1 LLGLVDIVGGDRF
14 RNKGVTPMQAT
25 FTRKSQFP
33 VFLLALALV
42 GALMLGGAGGYLV
55 KSLAAQSTITVPRG
69 LTVAPSGPKSAVLAV
84 DPLTGYSS
92 GSVEDQ
98 RILAI
103 LKRSGYEGG
112 GTVVQGGSPRP

>member
-1 LLGLVDIVGGDRF
+1 
-14 RNKGVTPMQAT
+14 MQAT

-42 GALMLGGAGGYLV
+42 GALMLGGVGGYLV
-55 KSLAAQSTITVPRG
+55 KSFAAQSTVTVPG
-69 LTVAPSGPKSAVLAV
+69 AGSTVAPSGPKSAVLAV

-112 GTVVQGGSPRP
+112 GTVVPGGSPRP